1 MIAVPESSLPLHAGP
16 QGVTVDSTRLGPEL
30 LALAG
35 VLGLLIVFKALLK
48 LVGRL

>member
-1 MIAVPESSLPLHAGP
+1 MTKSIPPEMLMEIGP
-16 QGVTVDSTRLGPEL
+16 QGVVIDSTRLGPEL

-35 VLGLLIVFKALLK
+35 VLGLLVAFKALLK

>member
-1 MIAVPESSLPLHAGP
+1 MIETPAGPFQLHAGP